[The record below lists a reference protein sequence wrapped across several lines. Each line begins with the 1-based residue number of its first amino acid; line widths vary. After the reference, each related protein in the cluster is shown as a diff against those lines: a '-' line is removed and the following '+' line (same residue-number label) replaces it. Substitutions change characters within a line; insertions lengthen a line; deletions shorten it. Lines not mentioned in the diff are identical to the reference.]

1 MNPVAATTL
10 TSKWKTRIPVLWPAH
25 PANVSSI
32 VGSAGHMRG
41 WYVNRIDEYF
51 SEDGYDPFW

>member
-10 TSKWKTRIPVLWPAH
+10 ISKWKTRIPVLWPAH
-25 PANVSSI
+25 PANVGSI
-32 VGSAGHMRG
+32 VGSAGHMRR
-41 WYVNRIDEYF
+41 WYVNRIDEYY